1 MARPSIRRGI
11 ALLVVL
17 AVAVLPAV
25 GCQSLMFT
33 VAYLWKGTDVPP
45 EFDGLKGKHVAV
57 VCRPLPSLQY
67 SNSNVGRDLA
77 GQVTQLLQQNVP
89 KIKTIDQRKIA
100 KWTDENRWEEYT
112 EVGKAMKADVVV
124 GIDLESFS
132 LYQGA
137 NALPG
142 QGQCH
147 GPGLRLQERQ
157 IAVREEHAAVGLPAE
172 HRPFPPRSMTEPEFR
187 RKFMLVLADQIGR
200 HFYAHDPHADLAQ
213 DSTALEK

>member
-1 MARPSIRRGI
+1 MARPSIRHGI
-11 ALLVVL
+11 ALLMVL

-33 VAYLWKGTDVPP
+33 VAYLWNGTDVPP

-77 GQVTQLLQQNVP
+77 GQITLLLEQNVP
-89 KIKTIDQRKIA
+89 KIKIVDQRKIA

-132 LYQGA
+132 LYQAQTLYQGKA
-137 NALPG
+137 NATVQVYDCKSGKMLFEKTMPQSVYPPNTAHFHLG
-142 QGQCH
+142 HDRAGIPQEVHARAGR
-147 GPGLRLQERQ
+147 PDRPPLLR
-157 IAVREEHAAVGLPAE
+157 
-172 HRPFPPRSMTEPEFR
+172 PRSAR
-187 RKFMLVLADQIGR
+187 RPGPRLDGAR
-200 HFYAHDPHADLAQ
+200 
-213 DSTALEK
+213 